1 MAAVS
6 RLPLQVPP
14 VNNLKTPGLT
24 PFARRYAMFILAV
37 VYMFN
42 FIDRQILSILLPAIR
57 DEFQVGD
64 TVLGLLA
71 GTAFALFYVTL
82 GVPIGQLAD
91 RVNRRNLVAAS
102 VAIWSLMTALSGLAA
117 NVWYLALARVGVGIG
132 EAGCSPPAHSMIAD
146 YYPPEKRSSAM
157 GFYTLGISAGIML
170 AYLAGGWIV
179 HNIGWR
185 EAFYIVGVPGLL
197 LALIVRFTVTEP
209 VRGASENRRDSGHR
223 PTMISVIQFLLARR
237 SFLFMAVAAG
247 LSSFVGYAVIN
258 FMPSFFVRS
267 FTMEITSLGLWLG
280 LIYGFAGGFGFFM
293 GGYIADHIGR
303 DGHRKALSFVAIAML
318 VTLAFYVAVF
328 LTSSPVWCLLLYIVP
343 AMTANLYLAPVLS
356 QTQSLVSLRMR
367 SVASSLILLII
378 NIVGLAMGPPVTGM
392 ISDALEPGYGP
403 ESMRY
408 SLLLVSVVVL
418 PIAAWCYF
426 QAGKSI
432 DGDLLRAS
440 EYD

>member
-1 MAAVS
+1 M
-6 RLPLQVPP
+6 PLEK
-14 VNNLKTPGLT
+14 NLNAPYLT

-42 FIDRQILSILLPAIR
+42 FVDRQILSILLPAIR

-71 GTAFALFYVTL
+71 GTAFALFYVAL

-102 VAIWSLMTALSGLAA
+102 VALWSAMTALSGLAA

-146 YYPPEKRSSAM
+146 YYPPEKRSAAM
-157 GFYTLGISAGIML
+157 GFYTLGISAGVML
-170 AYLAGGWIV
+170 AYLAGGWV
-179 HNIGWR
+179 VQNIGWR

-209 VRGASENRRDSGHR
+209 VRGASESRQDTGHR

-237 SFLFMAVAAG
+237 SFLFMALAAG
-247 LSSFVGYAVIN
+247 LSSFVGYSVIN
-258 FMPSFFVRS
+258 FMPSFIVRS
-267 FTMEITSLGLWLG
+267 FTVEIASLGLWLG

-303 DGHRKALSFVAIAML
+303 DAHRKALSFIAIAML

-343 AMTANLYLAPVLS
+343 AMTANVYLAPVLS

-367 SVASSLILLII
+367 SVASSLVLLII
-378 NIVGLAMGPPVTGM
+378 NIIGLAMGPPVTGM
-392 ISDALEPGYGP
+392 ISDALEPGYGT

-432 DGDLLRAS
+432 DSDLQRAG
-440 EYD
+440 EHD

>member
-1 MAAVS
+1 M
-6 RLPLQVPP
+6 PQQ
-14 VNNLKTPGLT
+14 NNLKESGLT

-42 FIDRQILSILLPAIR
+42 FVDRQILSILLPAIR

-71 GTAFALFYVTL
+71 GTAFALFYVIL
-82 GVPIGQLAD
+82 GVPVARLAD
-91 RVNRRNLVAAS
+91 RVNRRNLLAAS
-102 VAIWSLMTALSGLAA
+102 VAIWSAMTALSGLAA
-117 NVWYLALARVGVGIG
+117 NIWHLALARVGVGIG

-157 GFYTLGISAGIML
+157 GFYTLGISSGIML
-170 AYLAGGWIV
+170 AYLAGGWV
-179 HNIGWR
+179 AQNIGWR
-185 EAFYIVGVPGLL
+185 EAFYVVGVPGLL
-197 LALIVRFTVTEP
+197 LALVVRFTIAEP
-209 VRGASENRRDSGHR
+209 VRGASESRQDTGKQPSLV
-223 PTMISVIQFLLARR
+223 SVVRFLLARR

-247 LSSFVGYAVIN
+247 LSSFVGYSIIN
-258 FMPSFFVRS
+258 FVPSFIVRS
-267 FTMEITSLGLWLG
+267 FEMQIASLGLWLG
-280 LIYGFAGGFGFFM
+280 LIYGFAGGLGFFM

-303 DGHRKALSFVAIAML
+303 DGHRKALSFVALAML
-318 VTLAFYVAVF
+318 VTLVFFVAVF
-328 LTSSPVWCLLLYIVP
+328 LTTSPVWCLFLYILP
-343 AMTANLYLAPVLS
+343 AATANVYLAPVLS

-367 SVASSLILLII
+367 SVASSLVLLII
-378 NIVGLAMGPPVTGM
+378 NIIGLAMGPPITGM

-408 SLLLVSVVVL
+408 SLLLVSVVIL

-432 DGDLLRAS
+432 DDDLKRAD
-440 EYD
+440 EHD